1 MPSLPPASWMMTRI
15 FRPAAWATGTAVT
28 PLSKM
33 RAVSAMNDGTAQ
45 PAATR
50 VAPLVRKLRRDI
62 WDMIAATAL
71 LQVGGASDA
80 PTVRAGLAPP
90 ANTPHVGGDRQLSW
104 WDGSASTRLNSPRIF
119 SSVVAVWAY
128 AIRASRVT
136 ALTSLSTNR
145 PRIRSTLAAAV
156 G

>member
-1 MPSLPPASWMMTRI
+1 MMTRI

-62 WDMIAATAL
+62 WDMCAATTL
-71 LQVGGASDA
+71 LHGGAA
-80 PTVRAGLAPP
+80 PARRG
-90 ANTPHVGGDRQLSW
+90 VGGDGQLSW
-104 WDGSASTRLNSPRIF
+104 WAGSASTRLNRPRIF

-128 AIRASRVT
+128 AIRASRVP
-136 ALTSLSTNR
+136 ALTLLSTNR
-145 PRIRSTLAAAV
+145 LRIRSTLAAAV
-156 G
+156 GCAAIRLATVGPPA